1 MSSMALK
8 PWKKQKEGFEDSL
21 IYLKGRQKGIITSI
35 KTPWL
40 KVNDATTDGIE
51 WHSMTVIGGRPGS
64 GKTLMKDQLIKEAF
78 PLNPAENFR
87 CLEFQLEMLAR
98 TSAIRAYS
106 SELGVTYKYLCS
118 ADGKLSENDLSRCY
132 EYAKKRIKYPID
144 IVELAPTVEQLKN
157 IIEDYMNVHSKYI
170 DKTIK
175 KEGVEQIVK
184 LKEFT
189 KTIITLDHSI
199 LIKSAKSH
207 KGKQDTLYELGEV
220 LTELKRK
227 YPIAFIILSQLNRG
241 IDKPERNEDGKYG
254 NYVLDSDIFGADAL
268 LQHADTVIGLNRPGK
283 QKIRFYGPDRYI
295 IENDK
300 VLVMHFLKCRNG
312 DARMSFFNAA
322 FERMSIE
329 EMATP
334 PTMDRRS
341 NRM

>member
-1 MSSMALK
+1 MSNF
-8 PWKKQKEGFEDSL
+8 PWKKQKSCFEESL
-21 IYLKGRQKGIITSI
+21 VYLKGRQQGLIKSI
-35 KTPWL
+35 KTPWT
-40 KVNDATTDGIE
+40 KFNDATTDGIE

-87 CLEFQLEMLAR
+87 VLEFQLEMLAR

-118 ADGKLSENDLSRCY
+118 ADGKLSSEDLQKCF

-144 IVELAPTVEQLKN
+144 IVETPPTVEELKN
-157 IIEDYMNVHSKYI
+157 IIVEYMNVNGKYVQKVI
-170 DKTIK
+170 KDEEGNEKT
-175 KEGVEQIVK
+175 VK
-184 LKEFT
+184 IKEFT

-199 LIKSAKSH
+199 LIKSSKFHKS
-207 KGKQDTLYELGEV
+207 KQDTLYELGET
-220 LTELKRK
+220 LTELKKK

-241 IDKPERNEDGKYG
+241 IDKPERQEDGKYG
-254 NYVLDSDIFGADAL
+254 NYILESDIFGADAL
-268 LQHADTVIGLNRPGK
+268 LQHADLVVGLNRPGK

-312 DARMSFFNAA
+312 DVRMSFFNAA

-329 EMATP
+329 EIETP
-334 PTMDRRS
+334 PTMERRT
-341 NRM
+341 NRI